1 MSISPSSISV
11 IDFFKVTVPCSVLNS
26 NFNLSLKNLST
37 ACHMNLKGCTLQS
50 LTASRTA
57 SCSFIA
63 PGSFRASIPQLCYK
77 NTQIQKCSHERLFFQ
92 KCSQTQQLGSF
103 DCHQEAQNSGLTYPF
118 LVLCQR
124 PKQASSSKDLLGKVN
139 GLLLFCFQKV
149 QEKVQDRTSHKGPFQ
164 HFRRRKATDS
174 GKLDMC
180 SKSPLSEEHL
190 GQMHLIPRFRYD
202 THRVVGICRS
212 CLNLKWTFNKTLD
225 FRTKCLLL
233 SFTKNSAQSL
243 LHQGWTIVQQDCWTF
258 PRIKGLAFAKFKNGC
273 GRGYISC
280 VSETFSLKSHFNFI
294 KLFCLVSW
302 GRCPWFP

>member
-124 PKQASSSKDLLGKVN
+124 PKQASSSKDLLGKIN
-139 GLLLFCFQKV
+139 GLLLLPLFCFQKV
-149 QEKVQDRTSHKGPFQ
+149 EEKYKIVQATKVHSNIFW
-164 HFRRRKATDS
+164 RRKAMDS

-212 CLNLKWTFNKTLD
+212 CLNLKWTFSKPLD
-225 FRTKCLLL
+225 FRTKCLDVESL
-233 SFTKNSAQSL
+233 S
-243 LHQGWTIVQQDCWTF
+243 
-258 PRIKGLAFAKFKNGC
+258 
-273 GRGYISC
+273 
-280 VSETFSLKSHFNFI
+280 VSERGFVRILSHINTNNPQFVRNSQKVFAFFHEKQCSEPSASRLDHSTAGLLDLSSDQGSCI
-294 KLFCLVSW
+294 CQVQE
-302 GRCPWFP
+302 